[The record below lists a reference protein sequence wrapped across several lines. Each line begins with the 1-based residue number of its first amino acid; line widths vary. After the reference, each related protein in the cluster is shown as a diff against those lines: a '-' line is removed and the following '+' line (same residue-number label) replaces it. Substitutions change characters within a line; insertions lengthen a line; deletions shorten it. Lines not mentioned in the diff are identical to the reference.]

1 VCPDH
6 CRLETAAGEATSED
20 VAGSGQEA
28 VDRPFRQP
36 YRRNPPVAVARE
48 APVARSASARADDA
62 AIEWLGIIQDQ
73 AESVGDK
80 LVMGRVA
87 RPSSATANFL
97 TFARVLTN
105 RNYNAPSA

>member
-1 VCPDH
+1 VRPDH

-62 AIEWLGIIQDQ
+62 AASTSAPGGLPCIALRRWRGGASE
-73 AESVGDK
+73 K
-80 LVMGRVA
+80 LEGREQIS
-87 RPSSATANFL
+87 PEKKSDGPTI
-97 TFARVLTN
+97 TE
-105 RNYNAPSA
+105 P